1 MAGPGGDDH
10 YGVLGVAEDASAQQ
24 IRQAYLRL
32 ARTHHPDFHEASG
45 DGSRVA
51 NEREMQ
57 RINQA
62 WTVLGDPA
70 RRRDYDERR
79 RSGAGAATVGER
91 VRPEPADYTFVPV
104 DDDDTDYAAL
114 IDDAV
119 EGTEVP
125 AWMQLLPV
133 MLVLGGIA
141 LFIFG
146 VMVNLAPL
154 LTLGL
159 ISSAAGL
166 IGFLASPALAI
177 ARSRS
182 HENGR

>member
-1 MAGPGGDDH
+1 MAGSERNDH
-10 YGVLGVAEDASAQQ
+10 YGVLGVAEDASAAQ

-45 DGSRVA
+45 DGSRVS

-70 RRRDYDERR
+70 RRRAYDERL
-79 RSGAGAATVGER
+79 RSGEGAAVAGDR
-91 VRPEPADYTFVPV
+91 VRPEPADYTFVPF

-125 AWMQLLPV
+125 TWMQLLPV
-133 MLVLGGIA
+133 LLLLGGIA

-146 VMVNLAPL
+146 VMVNLAPV
-154 LTLGL
+154 LTVGL
-159 ISSAAGL
+159 ISSVVGV

>member
-1 MAGPGGDDH
+1 MAGSEREDH
-10 YGVLGVAEDASAQQ
+10 YSVLGVTEDASAAQ

-45 DGSRVA
+45 DGSRVS

-79 RSGAGAATVGER
+79 RSAAGATTAGER
-91 VRPEPADYTFVPV
+91 VRPEPADYTFVPF

-125 AWMQLLPV
+125 TWMQLLPV
-133 MLVLGGIA
+133 LLLLGGIA

-146 VMVNLAPL
+146 VMINLAPV
-154 LTLGL
+154 LTVGL
-159 ISSAAGL
+159 ISSVLGVL
-166 IGFLASPALAI
+166 GFLASPALAI

>member
-1 MAGPGGDDH
+1 MAGSDRTDH
-10 YGVLGVAEDASAQQ
+10 YSVLGVAEDASPAQ

-32 ARTHHPDFHEASG
+32 ARAHHPDFHEASG
-45 DGSRVA
+45 DGSRLA

-70 RRRDYDERR
+70 GRRVYDERR
-79 RSGAGAATVGER
+79 RFGEGAEVVGQR
-91 VRPEPADYTFVPV
+91 VRPEPADYSFVPF

-119 EGTEVP
+119 EGTGVP
-125 AWMQLLPV
+125 TWMQLLPAG
-133 MLVLGGIA
+133 LVLGGIS
-141 LFIFG
+141 LLILG
-146 VMVNLAPL
+146 VMINLSPL
-154 LTLGL
+154 LSLGL
-159 ISSAAGL
+159 VSSVLGVL
-166 IGFLASPALAI
+166 GFLASPALAI

-182 HENGR
+182 HESGR

>member
-1 MAGPGGDDH
+1 MAASDHIDH
-10 YGVLGVAEDASAQQ
+10 YATLGVTEDASPAQ

-32 ARTHHPDFHEASG
+32 ARTHHPDFHESAG

-62 WTVLGDPA
+62 WTILGDPA
-70 RRRDYDERR
+70 RRHAYDERR
-79 RSGAGAATVGER
+79 RSGASAEGMGER
-91 VRPEPADYTFVPV
+91 VRPEPADYTFIPY

-119 EGTEVP
+119 EGTGVP
-125 AWMQLLPV
+125 TWMQVLPAALL
-133 MLVLGGIA
+133 LGGIA
-141 LFIFG
+141 LLVIS
-146 VMVNLAPL
+146 VMVNLPL
-154 LTLGL
+154 LLSLGL
-159 ISSAAGL
+159 IGVVL
-166 IGFLASPALAI
+166 GTIGFLASPALAI

-182 HENGR
+182 HESGR